1 MPAARPL
8 FTAVPIAIALSGCAT
23 CSLDGLVRRESS
35 LDKPVRASAAAA
47 PALKRTIAD
56 DAVTG
61 GKAQAADEIEER
73 RRWCGQR
80 FIDYQEGKRPGG
92 AATVEQKEADDATCA
107 ALRKN

>member
-8 FTAVPIAIALSGCAT
+8 FTAALIAIALSGCAT

-35 LDKPVRASAAAA
+35 VGKPVRALAAA

-56 DAVTG
+56 DAVTD
-61 GKAQAADEIEER
+61 GKAEAAGDIEER

-80 FIDYQEGKRPGG
+80 FIDYQEGRRPGG
-92 AATVEQKEADDATCA
+92 AATIEQKVVDDATCA